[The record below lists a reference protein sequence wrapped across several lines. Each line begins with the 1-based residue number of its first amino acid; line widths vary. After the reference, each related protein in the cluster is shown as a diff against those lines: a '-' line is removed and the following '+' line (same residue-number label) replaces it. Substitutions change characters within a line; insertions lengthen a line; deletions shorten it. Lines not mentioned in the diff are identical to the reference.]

1 MAGITGNIRLDNR
14 HTGKH
19 LPDTRQTNRLVAK
32 GKAIHVFNDLS
43 TMESVAKAII
53 EKGEFIGLI
62 RGYKRYGLLFSE
74 SIGYRFDPSNNSTIF
89 LFYGEIKIDAD
100 NKYHVI
106 PRTRASSH

>member
-19 LPDTRQTNRLVAK
+19 LPDTIQTSRLIAK

-53 EKGEFIGLI
+53 EKGEFMGLI
-62 RGYKRYGLLFSE
+62 RGYKRYGLLFSDP
-74 SIGYRFDPSNNSTIF
+74 IGYRFEPSNNSKIF

-100 NKYHVI
+100 NRYHVI
-106 PRTRASSH
+106 PRTRSSNY